1 MRRSDLCFKATI
13 QNILLLFWFS
23 FFAHTALAFDFS
35 GKVVGVTDGDTISV
49 LHDGRAEKIRLDGI
63 DCPESHQAFGAKAK
77 HFTSDLAFGQIVTVK
92 VKEKD
97 KYGRTVGEVILQ
109 DGRSVNRELV
119 QSGLAWWYRKYSTD
133 QSLGE
138 LEAQAK
144 ADHRGLWADQDPT
157 PPWDFRQNKGV
168 KVVTSD
174 LISQQVAQV
183 EEGARSEL
191 LEPGSYGEINRKTEK
206 KEATV
211 FITRTGRKYHRDG
224 CRYLR
229 KSSIPISQ
237 KNAIAAGYTPCS
249 VCRPAQQ

>member
-1 MRRSDLCFKATI
+1 M
-13 QNILLLFWFS
+13 
-23 FFAHTALAFDFS
+23 AFDFS
-35 GKVVGVTDGDTISV
+35 GKVVGITDGDTISV
-49 LHDGRAEKIRLDGI
+49 LHDRRAEKIRLDGI
-63 DCPESHQAFGAKAK
+63 DCPESHQAFGTKAK
-77 HFTSDLAFGQIVTVK
+77 HFTSELTFGKTVTVK

-133 QSLGE
+133 QSLGD

-144 ADHRGLWADQDPT
+144 AAYRGLWADQDPT

-174 LISQQVAQV
+174 LINQQVVQVEEGASSELLEPGSYQVVQV

-191 LEPGSYGEINRKTEK
+191 LKPGSFGKINRKTEK
-206 KEATV
+206 KETTV
-211 FITRTGRKYHRDG
+211 FITRTGKKYHTGG
-224 CRYLR
+224 CRHLS

-237 KNAIAAGYTPCS
+237 KNAIAAGYTSCS